1 MGETATDL
9 CGADPEELRRLL
21 CRMQDEARDTVVR
34 TRDAEAAEELSR
46 VVAVTPSDTIYRID
60 QAGEEAILDWLRQH
74 WPARWPVELVMEG
87 LAEREPVVLPE
98 GAPPDSVRL
107 CCIIDPIDGTR
118 GLIYDKRSAWVL
130 SGIAPRTSS
139 PARLSDIAVAAM
151 TEIPTAKQRLA
162 DQVSAIRGLGPGG
175 IRAERVDL
183 DTRRK
188 SHFEPRPSKATDLRG
203 GFASFARFFPE
214 AKGLLAEFEES
225 LWNRL
230 YVPEKRGTP
239 LIFDDQYICSG
250 GQLFQLL
257 TGRDRMLG
265 DLRPLALAK
274 LGLDSALTCHPYDI
288 CTALIAQEAG
298 CPIGDPRGGPL
309 AAPLDTV
316 TPVAWIGFANR
327 EIEAHVR
334 PALDEMLERYFPT
347 DGR

>member
-1 MGETATDL
+1 MNLSGTDL
-9 CGADPEELRRLL
+9 EDLRRLL
-21 CRMQDEARDTVVR
+21 CRMQEEIRDQLVSI
-34 TRDAEAAEELSR
+34 RDAHPLEELSR
-46 VVAVTPSDTIYRID
+46 VVEVTRSDTIYAID
-60 QAGEEAILDWLRQH
+60 RAAENAILEWFRRH
-74 WPARWPVELVMEG
+74 WPARWPVELVVEG
-87 LAEREPVVLPE
+87 LEGRDPVLLPE
-98 GAPPDSVRL
+98 GTAPDSITL

-118 GLIYDKRSAWVL
+118 SLMYDKRSAWIL
-130 SGIAPRTSS
+130 SGIAPRSS
-139 PARLSDIAVAAM
+139 SRARLCDIAVAAM
-151 TEIPTAKQRLA
+151 TEIPPVKQRLA
-162 DQVSAIRGLGPGG
+162 DQVSAIRGLGRGG

-183 DTRRK
+183 DTQQRRR
-188 SHFEPRPSKATDLRG
+188 FETRPSTATDLRG

-214 AKGLLAEFEES
+214 AKGLLAEFEEC

-230 YVPEKRGTP
+230 YVPGRSDKS
-239 LIFDDQYICSG
+239 LIFDDQYMCSG

-298 CPIGDPRGGPL
+298 CPIGDPQGRPL
-309 AAPLDTV
+309 DAPLDTV

-334 PALDEMLERYFPT
+334 PALAEMLERYFPS
-347 DGR
+347 